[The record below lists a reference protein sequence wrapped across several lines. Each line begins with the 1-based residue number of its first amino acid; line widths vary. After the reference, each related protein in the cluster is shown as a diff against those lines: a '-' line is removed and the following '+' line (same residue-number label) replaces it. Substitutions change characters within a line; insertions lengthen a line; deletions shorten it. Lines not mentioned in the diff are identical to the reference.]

1 MFNAVAASDD
11 ISKGLAPLVE
21 RLMKYYLVRT
31 CNGACCLLR
40 QLAVAQELLSLAT

>member
-11 ISKGLAPLVE
+11 ISKGLALVE
-21 RLMKYYLVRT
+21 RLMKYLQW
-31 CNGACCLLR
+31 CCLLR